1 MDTKD
6 NRKRTRLVRSY
17 PADTLEV
24 AQEVA
29 KAVGS
34 RGTSGGGGSI
44 EREKLA
50 TVMGTTA
57 KSSAFITVLN
67 SSAKYGLTQGGY
79 RDPFI
84 RLTARGSSIAAPTRD
99 QERLQALSEAA
110 MEPEPFSRFYEEHSG
125 EHLPDDTFSKNKL
138 QRQFGIQAELTSE
151 CLEIIKANGVLVGF
165 IKERGG
171 ILRVDLGRTK
181 APVPQPQPVNPP
193 AQKSDE
199 PPKNPMNY
207 PKNNGGKVFV
217 GHWGDP
223 EASQFVVSTLEGFHI
238 PYEYSDVLESD
249 GRPVPASVS
258 EKMHNSAAA
267 ILVFAV
273 PNAPSESDDKSRSD
287 REQMLY
293 QLGASSAL
301 YGDKVIVFQCA
312 DSTSTSNN
320 PGWASNVRSVS
331 FQEGKYKEAG
341 FELIQELHQ
350 SGIIRVV
357 V

>member
-1 MDTKD
+1 MDPKGK
-6 NRKRTRLVRSY
+6 RKRTRLVRPY

-34 RGTSGGGGSI
+34 RGTSDGGGSI

-57 KSSAFITVLN
+57 KSSAFITMLN
-67 SSAKYGLTQGGY
+67 SSTKYGLTLGGY

-110 MEPEPFSRFYEEHSG
+110 MEPEAFNRFYEEHSG
-125 EHLPDDTFSKNKL
+125 KQLPDDTFSKNKL

-171 ILRVDLGRTK
+171 ILRVDLGRTQIPAHLPVNSS
-181 APVPQPQPVNPP
+181 APV
-193 AQKSDE
+193 SDE
-199 PPKNPMNY
+199 PLKDVTNY
-207 PKNNGGKVFV
+207 PKSSGGKVFV

-223 EASQFVVSTLEGFHI
+223 KAAQFVASTLDDFQI
-238 PYEYSDVLESD
+238 PYEYLDVQEPD

-267 ILVFAV
+267 ILVFA
-273 PNAPSESDDKSRSD
+273 NSDAPSEDDDKSQRD

-301 YGDKVIVFQCA
+301 YGDKVVVFQCTE
-312 DSTSTSNN
+312 SMPKSKNISGT
-320 PGWASNVRSVS
+320 SNVRSVF
-331 FQEGKYKEAG
+331 FQEGKYREAG
-341 FELIQELHQ
+341 FELIRELHQ
-350 SGIIRVV
+350 SGIVRVGV
-357 V
+357 